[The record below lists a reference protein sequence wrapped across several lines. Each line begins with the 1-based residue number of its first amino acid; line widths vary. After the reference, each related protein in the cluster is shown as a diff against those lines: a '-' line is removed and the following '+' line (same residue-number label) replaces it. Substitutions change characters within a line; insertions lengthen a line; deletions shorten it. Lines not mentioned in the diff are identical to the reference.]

1 MAGLAIGLT
10 TWQTYRFVLLPV
22 VFRIILPP
30 LTSEFLNTIKN
41 TSLALTIGLMELTG
55 RARAMQEFSFHVFE
69 AFAAA
74 TVIYLLVNLLV
85 VQGMRRLERRV
96 AVPGLIAGSAAG
108 GH

>member
-1 MAGLAIGLT
+1 M
-10 TWQTYRFVLLPV
+10 
-22 VFRIILPP
+22 
-30 LTSEFLNTIKN
+30 
-41 TSLALTIGLMELTG
+41 ALTVGLMELTA
-55 RARAMQEFSFHVFE
+55 RTRAMQELTFQVFE

-74 TVIYLLVNLLV
+74 TVIYLLVNLVV